1 MKKLNINFPEL
12 PYAVEQSLKR
22 LQINVAFSGNDT
34 KKILITSSVPN
45 EGKSFISIQLWKMLA
60 ESGSRAVFVDLDFRN
75 SELVTRH
82 SIACEDKSEPVGLDF
97 YLSGRA
103 ELEDVVY
110 STNVD
115 NGDFVPCTN
124 LLENPSSLFEDRRF
138 EELLDRLAEDYRYVI
153 IDSAPLEYVAD
164 GNLIATHCDGAILVV
179 RCAHVP
185 RKIIRNSMQ
194 TLEAVGCKLLGVA
207 LNREDKNSRGYGKY
221 YGGYGYGGYGEYSSD
236 KKSKR

>member
-1 MKKLNINFPEL
+1 MKKLNLTFPEL

-34 KKILITSSVPN
+34 KRILITSSVQN
-45 EGKSFISIQLWKMLA
+45 EGKSLISVQLWKMLA
-60 ESGSRAVFVDLDFRN
+60 ESGSKAVFVDLDFRN
-75 SELVTRH
+75 SELVSRH
-82 SIACEDKSEPVGLDF
+82 NIKCEEGTEPVGLDF

-110 STNVD
+110 STNVE
-115 NGDFVPCTN
+115 NGAFVPCTN

-138 EELLDRLAEDYRYVI
+138 VELLDKLAAEYRYVI

-164 GNLIATHCDGAILVV
+164 GNQIATLCDGAILIV

-194 TLEAVGCKLLGVA
+194 TLESVGCKLLGVA
-207 LNREDKNSRGYGKY
+207 LNREDNNGRSYGKY
-221 YGGYGYGGYGEYSSD
+221 YGGYGYGYGRYG
-236 KKSKR
+236 KKAEE